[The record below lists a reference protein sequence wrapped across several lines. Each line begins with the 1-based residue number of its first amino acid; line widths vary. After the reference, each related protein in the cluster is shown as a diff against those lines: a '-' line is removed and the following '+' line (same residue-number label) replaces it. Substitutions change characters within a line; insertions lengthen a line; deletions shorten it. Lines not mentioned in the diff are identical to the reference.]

1 MPKTDKNVS
10 EMTIQEAVDFQKEW
24 WTNQVAEQQPEIDA
38 WLKKNGFSSMEDYTK
53 NRSQAQRNDFNRT
66 FVHQRTSALGLYQ
79 FMRATLEG
87 LISDG
92 VVKPTDVMD
101 ADTQDRMA
109 FALANQKKGVRK
121 YFQALDAGR
130 EPTASEIDGAQ
141 NALAEIWAGI
151 PKTSGESA
159 YAGVGQNKS
168 GKIPRDGVI
177 QMLNDL
183 YELRK
188 GY

>member
-159 YAGVGQNKS
+159 HAGVGQNKS